1 MLDDESLL
9 TSHGLLENEI
19 LYLDFAAPW
28 DPPPEKPGD
37 AKGGKKK
44 KVEVNTTRRAAGR
57 RAAGA
62 PLALPP
68 SPRALQHASL
78 HSLSLS
84 RCPMDVRIA
93 RAVTQT
99 QVLSIPSAAA

>member
-44 KVEVNTTRRAAGR
+44 KVRSEHDAQGR
-57 RAAGA
+57 RPKGRRRTPRPPALASRPSTCKP
-62 PLALPP
+62 PL
-68 SPRALQHASL
+68 S
-78 HSLSLS
+78 
-84 RCPMDVRIA
+84 
-93 RAVTQT
+93 
-99 QVLSIPSAAA
+99 